1 MVPVLCAHL
10 IQDWILLT
18 ICFKRDR
25 QREKNRDATECTCF
39 ECVNIKERYPLML
52 YLLSKTEQNHDIF
65 YHIFPQIKS
74 EKNNPTCCFFL
85 LFFFW
90 GHHSATVLLHLLASL
105 LFSLCCSSG
114 ECHYLLMWCIPSFGP
129 PRCWADCKLIL
140 SVGMSILLTFKP
152 QGTIDMLA
160 VKIEYMQLERYR
172 EQYSSKIWRWCLKS
186 LVSST
191 KWACEAEGWPALR
204 VTDVWY
210 VWRGLAKSL
219 FLHFLCHW
227 SSESSDNSPVYKL
240 YAGCEAS
247 KQQKW
252 RLSNLCIYP

>member
-1 MVPVLCAHL
+1 MYMFWMCEYKGTVPTNALFVVKDRAESWH
-10 IQDWILLT
+10 ILP
-18 ICFKRDR
+18 
-25 QREKNRDATECTCF
+25 
-39 ECVNIKERYPLML
+39 Y
-52 YLLSKTEQNHDIF
+52 
-65 YHIFPQIKS
+65 FPSNKIWKKQS
-74 EKNNPTCCFFL
+74 HM
-85 LFFFW
+85 FFFFAFLFL
-90 GHHSATVLLHLLASL
+90 GPSQCHRASASARIFVVFTVLQLRWVPLSPDVVYPIIWA
-105 LFSLCCSSG
+105 
-114 ECHYLLMWCIPSFGP
+114 

>member
-74 EKNNPTCCFFL
+74 EKNNPTC
-85 LFFFW
+85 FFFAFLFL
-90 GHHSATVLLHLLASL
+90 GPSQCHRASASARIFVVFTVLQLRWVPLSPDVVYPIIWA
-105 LFSLCCSSG
+105 
-114 ECHYLLMWCIPSFGP
+114 

>member
-1 MVPVLCAHL
+1 MSCCYIWYLFCVRIWSRIESFSPSVLRE
-10 IQDWILLT
+10 T
-18 ICFKRDR
+18 DR
-25 QREKNRDATECTCF
+25 GRKIEKIWKKQSRMFFFAFLFLGPSQCH
-39 ECVNIKERYPLML
+39 RA
-52 YLLSKTEQNHDIF
+52 SASA
-65 YHIFPQIKS
+65 HIFVV
-74 EKNNPTCCFFL
+74 F
-85 LFFFW
+85 
-90 GHHSATVLLHLLASL
+90 TVLQLRWVPLSPDVVYPIIWA
-105 LFSLCCSSG
+105 
-114 ECHYLLMWCIPSFGP
+114 

-160 VKIEYMQLERYR
+160 AKIEYMQLERYR